1 MAVFFRGDAIQMMK
15 KHILTASVDLVYI
28 DPPFATTQNWWDSK
42 IDWKVWFEE
51 AFRILKPT
59 GNIVIHC
66 SMPFTYELIRQA
78 PHAPNYHW
86 IWNKINCTNPF
97 ISKIEPRRCC
107 EEILVWKGKG
117 PKVQYF
123 PQRVGTEKRTFTSK
137 GQSSYYG
144 ATSPQKEQTVTGFY
158 QKHIWE
164 GKIERKGY
172 STRPIELMK
181 LIINSYTKPSDVICD
196 TFCYN
201 GISSTCC
208 PGRRWIGIDLNFFPL
223 HLMKIKPP
231 T

>member
-1 MAVFFRGDAIQMMK
+1 MMK

-144 ATSPQKEQTVTGFY
+144 ACTPQKEQTVIGKYQTHFVDMGREIDGF
-158 QKHIWE
+158 
-164 GKIERKGY
+164 
-172 STRPIELMK
+172 STRPKALIRLMYDTY
-181 LIINSYTKPSDVICD
+181 SKPGD
-196 TFCYN
+196 TVLDCFAYN

-208 PGRRWIGIDLNFFPL
+208 PGRRWIGIDLL
-223 HLMKIKPP
+223 HIPKYLV
-231 T
+231 